1 MADTIPSYS
10 SGMKNQ
16 NLPNPF
22 DLHKVKE
29 LLVKYWYWLVMSLAI
44 SMGITYALLRY
55 EIPVYRASTTI
66 LLKDASENSLS
77 RMELTEGFGLS
88 PEMKS
93 IENQTFIIRSQKMV
107 KRAIERLDF
116 NISYSVEGNVKTTE
130 LYNSSPF
137 EVVMDT
143 AHTQLVGV
151 DFRVV
156 PIDEHHY
163 WLKIESPGGWRYR
176 YDQQSFQGAS
186 QPFKLS
192 AKLRYGELVRS
203 DDYSFFIQRRENIR
217 FNWEMNYS
225 FHFNT
230 IAALVSEYRGA
241 LSVSPYSEG
250 SSIVVINVVGPHT
263 EKLTAFLQALSHV
276 IMEYNLDKKN
286 EIANRSLCFINT
298 QLKSVAD
305 SLLRVQSQLAAFRKS
320 HPFSGSSGFSQ
331 TASTDYFSLEKDLRL
346 LMLRNDYLIFLKDH
360 LTDLSALEDYFV
372 LANDPDQGGDP
383 MAAQLVTQL
392 MSLADERAQFGTEA
406 LGQNPYIRSL
416 DQKMAQVRQNLKVLL
431 IQSIDRMATRIR
443 ESRVI
448 LSEMKGKISQLPDW
462 EKESVDIERRYKL
475 NDAIYTFLLQKQ
487 SENQIAKA
495 SNSSDN
501 EVLEE
506 PSVVA
511 LVSPDKRR
519 HYTRGLMIGLLIPI
533 LIIVLKEFLN
543 TKVRN
548 VDELKAMMLNV
559 PLLGA
564 IPINSEPMHDVIYK
578 NPASLCSE
586 AFRRL
591 RVKMEFMLS
600 GKDKKVILVSS
611 SIMGEGKSFCS
622 FNLASVF
629 AVTGK
634 KTVLLGFDLRK
645 PKLDYLCQPN
655 VCVGLSNYLA
665 EQAEITDIILPL
677 KYYNMSFIGA
687 GVVPPNPAE
696 LISQPRTA
704 LLFDYLRANFDV
716 IVVDTAP
723 IGVVADAR
731 ILVDFADAFVFIT
744 RVGITEKEHLRLTI
758 DNLLSENIQ
767 SIGLILNGIE
777 SNDRSYGY
785 YGSSYHKAGE

>member
-10 SGMKNQ
+10 QGAKNTSS
-16 NLPNPF
+16 PTVF

-29 LLVKYWYWLVMSLAI
+29 LLVKYWYWLVISLIIAL
-44 SMGITYALLRY
+44 GVTYMLLRY
-55 EIPVYRASTTI
+55 EVPVYRAATTI
-66 LLKDASENSLS
+66 LLKDASDNAFS

-107 KRAIERLDF
+107 KRAIEQLDF
-116 NISYSVEGNVKTTE
+116 LISYAVEGSVKTTE
-130 LYNSSPF
+130 LYNNAPF
-137 EVVMDT
+137 EVLMDST
-143 AHTQLVGV
+143 HAQLVGV

-156 PIDEHHY
+156 PIDGDYYQLRVENG
-163 WLKIESPGGWRYR
+163 SGWRYR
-176 YDQQSFQGAS
+176 YNQESFEGAVEA
-186 QPFKLS
+186 LNVS
-192 AKLRYGELVRS
+192 AKYRYGEQVNS
-203 DDYSFFIQRRENIR
+203 NHYAFTIYRRENSS
-217 FNWEMNYS
+217 FNGEMNYS
-225 FHFNT
+225 FRFNT

-250 SSIVVINVVGPHT
+250 SSIVVINVVGRQT
-263 EKLTAFLQALSHV
+263 EKMTAFLRVLTQV
-276 IMEYNLDKKN
+276 IMSYNLDKKN
-286 EIANRSLCFINT
+286 EIATRSLSFINT
-298 QLKSVAD
+298 QLKNVSD
-305 SLLRVQSQLAAFRKS
+305 SLLRVQAQLAAFRKA

-331 TASTDYFSLEKDLRL
+331 SASSDYFSMEKELRL
-346 LMLRNDYLIFLKDH
+346 LILRNEYLVFLKDH
-360 LTDLSALEDYFV
+360 LTDRSALEDYFV
-372 LANDPDQGGDP
+372 LASSSEQEGDRL
-383 MAAQLVTQL
+383 AAQLVTQL
-392 MSLADERAQFGTEA
+392 MALADERALFGSSE
-406 LGQNPYIRSL
+406 LGQNPYIKSL
-416 DQKMAQVRQNLKVLL
+416 DQKMAHARQNLQVLLDQSIGRMSARINETKVLL
-431 IQSIDRMATRIR
+431 ADMKGRMA
-443 ESRVI
+443 
-448 LSEMKGKISQLPDW
+448 QLPDL
-462 EKESVDIERRYKL
+462 EKEYVDIERRYKL

-495 SNSSDN
+495 SNTSDN

-506 PSVVA
+506 PTVVA

-519 HYTRGLMIGLLIPI
+519 HYTRGMMVGLLIPV

-548 VDELKAMMLNV
+548 MDELKGMMLNV
-559 PLLGA
+559 PMVGA
-564 IPINSEPMHDVIYK
+564 IPLNPEPIHDVIYK
-578 NPASLCSE
+578 TPASLCSE

-591 RVKMEFMLS
+591 RVKLQFLLS

-629 AVTGK
+629 AVSGK

-645 PKLDYLCQPN
+645 PKLDYLCQTE

-665 EQAEITDIILPL
+665 EQASIQDIIVPL
-677 KYYNMSFIGA
+677 KYPNMSFVGA

-704 LLFDYLRANFDV
+704 ELFDYLRANFDV

-731 ILVDFADAFVFIT
+731 ILVDYADAFVFVT
-744 RVGITEKEHLRLTI
+744 RVGITEKEHLKLTI
-758 DNLLSENIQ
+758 DNLLSENIH

-777 SNDRSYGY
+777 ANDRSYGY
-785 YGSSYHKAGE
+785 YGSAYRKGVD

>member
-10 SGMKNQ
+10 SGMKNP
-16 NLPNPF
+16 NLPNSF
-22 DLHKVKE
+22 DLHKIKG
-29 LLVKYWYWLVMSLAI
+29 LLVKYWYWLVISLAI
-44 SMGITYALLRY
+44 SLGITYTLLRY

-66 LLKDASENSLS
+66 LLKDATENSLS

-116 NISYSVEGNVKTTE
+116 HISYTVEGNVKTTE
-130 LYNSSPF
+130 LYNSAPF

-143 AHTQLVGV
+143 AHAQLVGV
-151 DFRVV
+151 NFRVV
-156 PIDEHHY
+156 PIDEQNY
-163 WLKIESPGGWRYR
+163 YLKIENSGGWRYR
-176 YDQQSFQGAS
+176 YDQQSYQGAVEPLTRS
-186 QPFKLS
+186 S
-192 AKLRYGELVRS
+192 KLRYGELVRS
-203 DDYSFFIQRRENIR
+203 DDYSFFIQRRQNAR
-217 FNWEMNYS
+217 FNPEMNYS
-225 FHFNT
+225 FHFNA

-250 SSIVVINVVGPHT
+250 SSIVVINVVGQQT
-263 EKLTAFLQALSHV
+263 DKLTAFLKALSHV

-286 EIANRSLCFINT
+286 EIANRSLSFINT

-331 TASTDYFSLEKDLRL
+331 TASSDYFSLEKDLRL
-346 LMLRNDYLIFLKDH
+346 LMLRNDYLVFLKDH
-360 LTDLSALEDYFV
+360 LTERSALEDYFV
-372 LANDPDQGGDP
+372 LANDPEQGSDP

-392 MSLADERAQFGTEA
+392 MALADERALLGAEA
-406 LGQNPYIRSL
+406 LGNNPYIRSL
-416 DQKMAQVRQNLKVLL
+416 DQKMAQARQNLQILL
-431 IQSIDRMATRIR
+431 VQSIDRMAARIR
-443 ESRVI
+443 ESKM
-448 LSEMKGKISQLPDW
+448 LLAEMKGQISQLPDL
-462 EKESVDIERRYKL
+462 EKEYVDIERRFKL

-511 LVSPDKRR
+511 MVSPDERR
-519 HYTRGLMIGLLIPI
+519 HYTRGLMVGLLIPV

-559 PLLGA
+559 PLVGA
-564 IPINSEPMHDVIYK
+564 IPINPEPFHDVIYK
-578 NPASLCSE
+578 SPASLCSE
-586 AFRRL
+586 AFRRI
-591 RVKMEFMLS
+591 RVKMQFLLS

-611 SIMGEGKSFCS
+611 SNMGEGKSFCS

-629 AVTGK
+629 AVSGK

-645 PKLDYLCQPN
+645 PKLDYLCTPDL
-655 VCVGLSNYLA
+655 CVGLSNYLA
-665 EQAEITDIILPL
+665 EQAEIADIIVPL
-677 KYYNMSFIGA
+677 KYPNMSFIGA

-696 LISQPRTA
+696 LISQPRTSE
-704 LLFDYLRANFDV
+704 LFDYLRANFDV

-758 DNLLSENIQ
+758 DNLLSENIH

-777 SNDRSYGY
+777 ANDRSYGY
-785 YGSSYHKAGE
+785 YGSAYRKAAD